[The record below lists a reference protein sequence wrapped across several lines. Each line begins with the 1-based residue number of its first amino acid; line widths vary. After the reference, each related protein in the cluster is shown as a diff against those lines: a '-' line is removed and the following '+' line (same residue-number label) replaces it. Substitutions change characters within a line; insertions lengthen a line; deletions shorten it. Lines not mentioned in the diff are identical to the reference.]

1 MTREEKEKKLAEL
14 LQNEEIAEKLENAS
28 SVTEVA
34 ELLRAQGLAITEEQ
48 TKKAEALA
56 QKDELDEELL
66 ESVAGGYIMLWD
78 PWRNRYSRNKHKN
91 KKLPWWIV
99 PILVL

>member
-66 ESVAGGYIMLWD
+66 ESVAGGFIMPWD
-78 PWRNRYSRNKHKN
+78 PWRIRYSRNKHKN